1 MVATLSTLGLCLVL
15 RGEPERAREIAEL
28 SMKRASS
35 LPFPMGPYSTAFAK
49 VYRAMG
55 LRNAGEPAAA
65 RIEALEALEI
75 GQRYGF
81 NEIIGTAAI
90 HLAAIDAAAGNAD
103 AAETLVM
110 AVDGWQ
116 ATGGGA
122 FLPCFLTEAA
132 EAMLRLGRLDRAR
145 ELLDRANALADS
157 SGQRTHAVEM
167 SRVRTVL
174 DRLDGVESVDGI
186 EAALLLAD
194 RQGAGLFAAR
204 LRDLVAQP

>member
-1 MVATLSTLGLCLVL
+1 
-15 RGEPERAREIAEL
+15 
-28 SMKRASS
+28 
-35 LPFPMGPYSTAFAK
+35 
-49 VYRAMG
+49 MG
-55 LRNAGEPAAA
+55 LRNAGEAAAA
-65 RIEALEALEI
+65 RTEALEALEI

-103 AAETLVM
+103 AAETLVL

-145 ELLDRANALADS
+145 ELLDRASTLAES

-167 SRVRTVL
+167 SRVRAVL
-174 DRLDGVESVDGI
+174 DRLDGVESIDSV

-194 RQGAGLFAAR
+194 RQGAGLFAAK
-204 LRDLVAQP
+204 LRDLVAQG